1 MRAVQWKLLNLDTRY
16 YTTKLHQ
23 GAFCLPA
30 YVENLLRSV
39 EAVGGVSWLS
49 GVG

>member
-1 MRAVQWKLLNLDTRY
+1 VEDLRADEWKKLGIDTKY

-30 YVENLLRSV
+30 YVEKLLQSV
-39 EAVGGVSWLS
+39 E
-49 GVG
+49 